1 MTCPGPQRG
10 RDSRSEGIRATGKH
24 VLRVSSAPGPL
35 LSAGARPLELGR
47 PLLRFQEFCK
57 PIVKQNHCLSFLKME
72 IGSILFV
79 FL

>member
-35 LSAGARPLELGR
+35 LRAGARPLELG
-47 PLLRFQEFCK
+47 RFQEFCK